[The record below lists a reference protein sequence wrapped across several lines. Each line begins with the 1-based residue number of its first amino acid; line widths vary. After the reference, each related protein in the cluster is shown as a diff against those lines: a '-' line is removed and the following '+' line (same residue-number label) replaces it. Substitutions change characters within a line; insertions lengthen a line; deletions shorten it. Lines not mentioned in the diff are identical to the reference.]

1 MNNRTKLFIVLAV
14 TGWIRVLFIV
24 VPLAFV
30 WLGIKETNDKTNP
43 IPITTNT
50 GIVDS
55 NGNTNTP

>member
-30 WLGIKETNDKTNP
+30 WLGITNDKTNP

>member
-30 WLGIKETNDKTNP
+30 WLGINDKTNP

-55 NGNTNTP
+55 NGNTITP

>member
-30 WLGIKETNDKTNP
+30 WLGINDKTNT

-50 GIVDS
+50 GIMDS